1 MLSYKHEPFTD
12 FSKEENINAFNQA
25 LDLVN
30 SQLGK
35 EYPLTIG
42 GEKIITDHKITS
54 FNPANK
60 NEVVGVVSKAS
71 KDLPEKA
78 N

>member
-42 GEKIITDHKITS
+42 GEK
-54 FNPANK
+54 
-60 NEVVGVVSKAS
+60 
-71 KDLPEKA
+71 L
-78 N
+78 